1 MNFKRGIEIPWCKWL
16 RRHGHYQCNHD
27 WKIDHLFDAKDR
39 DIYLT
44 PTYSMKH
51 TVCYLSDKRIFSSQN
66 ISHLKFK
73 VQELSTGKTKVEEWT
88 FLPANWDHDLFGT
101 AILDKNF
108 VFLDFHTWG
117 NLSTDTDD
125 ILIMNLVTRTKFW
138 MRSGTLMAQVKE
150 KAADRLNFGYFLP
163 YASEMNVEKDRIV
176 IKYKIRLE
184 TIRTLGW
191 FSNPYM
197 YICYV
202 HRWYSKSKTT

>member
-1 MNFKRGIEIPWCKWL
+1 ML
-16 RRHGHYQCNHD
+16 
-27 WKIDHLFDAKDR
+27 
-39 DIYLT
+39 
-44 PTYSMKH
+44 H
-51 TVCYLSDKRIFSSQN
+51 TVCYLSDKHIFSSQN

-101 AILDKNF
+101 PILDKNF

-150 KAADRLNFGYFLP
+150 KAAGRVDLEDFWAGKA
-163 YASEMNVEKDRIV
+163 YASKMNVEKDRIV

-184 TIRTLGW
+184 DFRIRIRTLGW